1 MVEQDLERLVTMK
14 EDYKGT
20 YQRLKFLN
28 KFYLYSEL
36 SKHTAD
42 QNAWNYNENE
52 EIPRTE
58 SDFRNKP
65 LDRYEIEVMKI
76 FNCDSS

>member
-1 MVEQDLERLVTMK
+1 MPKFQIRNTYINQLRADKRKQVEDDCDNLMSLK

-36 SKHTAD
+36 SKQYAD
-42 QNAWNYNENE
+42 NNLGAQEG
-52 EIPRTE
+52 IT
-58 SDFRNKP
+58 SQ
-65 LDRYEIEVMKI
+65 
-76 FNCDSS
+76 

>member
-1 MVEQDLERLVTMK
+1 MK
-14 EDYKGT
+14 EDYKDKGT

-42 QNAWNYNENE
+42 MNMWTYNENE
-52 EIPRTE
+52 KT
-58 SDFRNKP
+58 
-65 LDRYEIEVMKI
+65 
-76 FNCDSS
+76 